1 MSAQSVVTS
10 APVEVRVISDTTSN
24 ELDNEYPDAK
34 PSPSNFLNSRGN
46 ESSGTRQRRK
56 ARSTRRRLNAM
67 INNTSL
73 HFSDTD
79 SEGELAVPRAIAPN
93 GLINKV
99 VGGAIAGGP
108 ASLLQPVISVTLDG
122 SGDSSSSRRGSFI
135 ENLTDV
141 DEIYP
146 SDSEAD
152 GVRNRSRRASLA
164 VNTGGVVQGETDL
177 EDISNDDEDG
187 VADAPIYVKPR
198 NDILVDFN
206 GETITTKEGDGPFSV
221 EIRNQMSIDDPRQDP
236 DAAAAAAANAPDI
249 TVVPTTDSEDME
261 ASDDDDDLQGACGL
275 PTYEDLDILA
285 ASQIVV
291 SSKKEQPQQLLTVAE
306 PDDGASE
313 DSSFILQDITASPAP
328 EKKTY
333 PEKRRFWEDMAKSK
347 RESFQRSESEVS
359 HTSQLTYHDSD
370 SECLSEVRERTE
382 EEIAAEKLAEMNKS
396 VDVSQFTVAE
406 KAHYFEEVI
415 QKETTAAR
423 NSIISQSSQESGK
436 AGGIRL
442 SGISFSSEDEKDT
455 LDRVGKSQ
463 EKTIQE
469 LKKHIAETA
478 ESKVIVQ
485 KEEKTKET
493 KEIKMD
499 EKKVEKIEMKKSEV
513 KETKKEIKKE
523 DEKDKKKEE
532 KKDESKEHDEK
543 QKSKDEKKTE
553 QKDSKSE
560 IKAEPPKKEKKE
572 SFLSK
577 AFFGRKSVDKDE
589 KKDEPKKSFFGRK
602 KEDKASKSDAKK
614 AAEKESKL
622 KEDIKTAKTEHEKK
636 ENIIKAKEQKAADIV
651 KTESSVLK
659 KETVSK
665 GGDNLSTGKTDT
677 EKESKAKETKMQEN
691 VEKKL
696 QEAKEELRV
705 SMSEIKK
712 DESIENKHKE
722 TVTQITE
729 ELDKDKST
737 EKKLQDAETEKSK
750 IDAPKTD
757 LPEKIVQETE
767 SHVSETKAKTE
778 KLIEG
783 KSLDSEIKT
792 DVTHLSKDESEKQE
806 KSEEK
811 SKNKIAESTPS
822 KEKLKQETSSK
833 PIPIQQKSKDENL
846 SKSPPK
852 KGTMSKSPPKKDLVS
867 RSPPSKDRPQDLLSK
882 SPPKKDKP
890 KEVKLSKSP
899 PKTEK
904 FSPKSEKSKNVMGLE
919 GKSEKIEK
927 TPDKKKT
934 ETISTKEKKV
944 EEKVD
949 INLDKL
955 KTEGEKTL
963 IAATSSVKSETITTA
978 TKVDSVVISKSSV
991 EKTSEVKS
999 IKSIE
1004 KTEELKDAS
1013 SKKDQIPIVPDVS
1026 AATGKVD
1033 PNVSKDASVKK
1044 DLGKEVIPTNNSSS
1058 TSQTLEKVG
1067 DVDVQKLNLQD
1078 TAKKAENLI
1087 SEVQTNI
1094 AAVDSFV
1101 HSSMKE
1107 DHSRISP
1114 PKDLNIGMKSQDKD
1128 ISSDFS
1134 SSQEIKRPTSMT
1146 IPLDSRPIMA
1156 VSSKP
1161 KDRSI
1166 TSMPSTMIT
1175 RDFGSPS
1182 ISRSKQASPPKNKKP
1197 QVQDKKITKD
1207 KPKDKPKDTKAAT
1220 TSKNEKEPEKPTA
1233 VKKEQSKEEIPI
1245 KTSSKSDK
1253 APVKAD
1259 VLKSTLLK
1267 KEKSKEDLPEKTT
1280 TKTDKITSKDDVS
1293 KILTTKK
1300 EKSKEEISVKTPA
1313 KTPVKETAVPG
1324 AKKQSEAKTIHPVK
1338 SKSPPKGSPP
1348 KSSPPKSSPPKST
1361 PPKSSPPKS
1370 SPPKSS
1376 PPKSSPPKSSPPKV
1390 DVSKSSL
1397 STTVKRES
1405 SKDEISKSMIPKK
1418 EKSKDEFSLKS
1429 PPGKTKTDD
1438 TGTIFVK
1445 REASKGEIPKSMI
1458 PTREKSED
1466 EISLKSPPSKTKTD
1480 EAGSISVK
1488 RETSKG
1494 EIPKSMI
1501 PTREKSKDE
1510 ISLKSP
1516 PSKTK
1521 TDEAGSIYVKR
1532 ETSKGEIPKSMIP
1545 TREKSKDEFNV
1556 KSLASKT
1563 VSSVTSSSVTQEPL
1577 DIGLTKSSQEHEKS
1591 EESPILSL
1599 QRETSKGAIPKS
1611 MIPKR
1616 EKSKDEFVSKI
1627 DVADKKSLNIAATT
1641 TTITT
1646 ASVSVKDETQ
1656 TKVEVKND
1664 QILDPSKLLKDNAKL
1679 IDSKLSTVEQ
1689 TSKILSSS
1697 PETIDQKFK
1706 DSPLALKRPD
1716 LKDPRSS
1723 EVSISSD
1730 DDRSLRDFE
1739 EIERLIEEKGKNEPL
1754 QVSTLSKAPSGP
1766 GLLKHDALSSVR
1778 LSGVSLSSDDERSLK
1793 DFEETERLLNEK
1805 IKQESSDLSD
1815 HSISSA
1821 KDKLKIES
1829 TSSPLLRRDDLATA
1843 RSSELCFSSDEE
1855 RSLRD
1860 FEETERLIKEKAKK
1874 MSFIPVREKSK
1885 EEIILKREKSKG
1897 EIPKSAVPKREKS
1910 KEEFSMKRE
1919 TSRGEIPKSSIPKRE
1934 KSKEEFSMK
1943 RETSMGEIPKSAI
1956 PRREKSKEEFS
1967 VKRETSKGE
1976 IPKSMIPKRESSKG
1990 EIPKSM
1996 IPKRESSK
2004 GEIPKSM
2011 LPKREASKGEIPKSM
2026 IPKRE
2031 NSKDE
2036 FSIERETSKSE
2047 IPKSMIPKREKSGDE
2062 FNLKHDSSSSDSSKA
2077 AESLKRETSKG
2088 EIPKSMIPRRE
2099 PSKEEIPK
2107 SMIPKREKS
2116 KDEIGLK
2123 RESSKSEIPK
2133 SLIPK
2138 REKSKDEIAIKREAS
2153 KGEIPKSSIPKR
2165 ESSKG
2170 EIPKS
2175 SIPKREKS
2183 KDEIAIKR
2191 EASKGEIPKTSI
2203 PKRESSKSEIPKS
2216 SIPKREK
2223 SKDEIGVKRESSK
2236 SEIPKSTIPKRE
2248 KSKDEIG
2255 VKRESSKSE
2264 IPKSTIP
2271 KREKSKDEIGVKR
2284 EASKG
2289 EITKTK
2295 SRFDSPTASSMAKHD
2310 KSKEETPKK
2319 LSTREKSKEEIPKKL
2334 PTREKSKDD
2343 LPSSKLIAK
2352 RRDSKEDSSKPS
2364 PKTPSKST
2372 ISSTRRDSKEDSPK
2386 SVPKRPTSS
2395 RDSSRSS
2402 SLSISDNTSSPKT
2415 SIKSVKK
2422 ESDSSSSTSTSVD
2435 TKKQAVKDS
2444 IASGSKEALTLS
2456 TDTSALSSTE
2466 LLSFDTAKQISD
2478 VKLTSQIVSG
2488 AQKLLDTQFGTTSI
2502 ETIGSTTVI
2511 TSSATQ
2517 DKFGDTFDSMK
2528 SGAREPKFSESE
2540 ILNSGS
2546 SLLDD
2551 TTTTDLSSTR
2561 DSISFSLSGDILTRD
2576 ESSLSSQVIQ
2586 APLST
2591 TAAAAAPPPPPA
2603 AVVDGKFVSSLS
2615 GARVLE
2621 ILEPDQDGQSRQDS
2635 MDISSSIEVDDWKL
2649 TSAESRKIAGGNAT
2663 TMHESPAV
2671 GSLDRLDR
2679 EFNANS
2685 PTFSEGTNVDYSL
2698 PQDVNNTRLDSGL
2711 ERLVIRKKTD
2721 SFELESP
2728 PLVSPRLK
2736 VKELEIKPVEWILG
2750 EEKLEVKE
2758 HLEPSQAFDKELD
2771 EYQSLLAQQQQQ
2783 QGTEADAKSTTKP
2796 RFTIVPA
2803 AEPDFEIEKEL
2814 VENKL
2819 DISCQELMDTLQ
2831 REYEAK
2837 TPTDDRLEEMAA
2849 RSFNFSMT
2857 DEDLEREKF
2866 KVEGHKVA
2874 VVGGDLIK
2882 TAVNVIES
2890 ERFVRL
2896 QESGGGG
2903 DSPMVQLRE
2912 EQYDSSMQQ
2921 SDDPTKTTTKAARTE
2936 PPREGKFDAK
2946 AKSLEEQKRA
2956 EKRDKSSSFHQATS
2970 PKTKKE
2976 DSKSGSGGGVVDL
2989 SSRYAITVLDQVVK
3003 KEIAEVKENL
3013 EAAKQDLIEELS
3025 AETGEN
3031 VVGQIQDSPSEFQ
3044 LVGLQPESIPNE
3056 LPFLYKAPSSERV
3069 SESENFSTTSS
3080 SSPVAKPRRLSRGD
3094 GSSTESS
3101 SETKKIGGT
3110 EVGAA
3115 SSTRIATS
3123 ASEAISIT
3131 LDKGKDSSGGDSSI
3145 SVTSP
3150 VAASRSSSDEATA
3163 PPPAAAAAQKDD
3175 HSSFSL
3181 QPPQPAPRRQKQQQ
3195 PTSESEADLSSSE
3208 SNYQS
3213 LDYDRSH
3220 GSRPLSADVDATMIQ
3235 SSSEYETA
3243 MLSFEHSSS
3252 KATSR
3257 DYLTA
3262 AQTLSSKD
3270 SMRSATSVSSG
3281 QFCSLDSASEISET
3295 LMADEPELDKDDID
3309 ENLENILDDD
3319 DAVQQVATT
3328 AAAAVVAGKPA
3339 PVGTVE
3345 ASVPSLMKRSSEMI
3359 FTELISQVS
3368 SNKGTVEST
3377 KTAASIPAETDSAKN
3392 ARKEVSLQKDNPL
3405 ETTNQIIDLILARV
3419 EDTANKKSSSS
3430 LITTT
3435 SSSEP
3440 LDSLNILSTK
3450 SHDPYSFEPDS
3461 LEIKPQ
3467 QQQQQPKLSS
3477 SVEDNNIMSSSV
3489 TSDSGLTLQQ
3499 QLSMTSSSMSGVS
3512 LETVIEK
3519 EIDNKSDSDSFELV
3533 DKPDLIDDFVV
3544 VEEVGREAEEFD
3556 SEGKGIRISSM
3567 QYTSN
3572 KNFDR
3577 DVENLVIDKKDT
3589 KTSGSQAR
3597 SSSSSSSRGVTTQEQ
3612 QLFDFDAEDQVES
3625 PPQVSGGEDQDYS
3638 QSYSDEDQYQEG
3650 SKKWVEMQF
3659 QQNEA
3664 RLYEMEYERGGPLED
3679 IKEEEIADFDAS
3691 SRLGSLGKESIG
3703 SVGSMRAGSF
3713 GSTPDNFESLAAKRL
3728 FKDHD
3733 NLSLSS
3739 LQEFEHLETAVAL
3752 ENVNK
3757 RRGGGAGGDQ
3767 QQLSSGSQGSSASNG
3782 SLPRRYH
3789 SSRSEHD
3796 DASVSSVRDFESLE
3810 AACRDAH
3817 QIELRAREEED
3828 LLDNESPENR
3838 FKLEKL
3844 ARIIKAEGGQ
3854 EAGGSAAG
3862 SFNPSTSG
3870 SDDYEKRIQEI
3881 DDIIRMAKENVQHI
3895 DELRQAGDDG
3905 TVTMTTTQQW
3915 SSVTTMSSGAGS
3927 SVTVVHAAAGVSS
3940 SSMTTTTTTTTQQVQ
3955 VLSPGASSQKASSR
3969 GSTELNLMETST
3981 DSLEGTGTQN
3991 YQSIMCRSSDSLE
4004 LQKTFNQPSLSSDS
4018 LNNVKSPSREGEK
4031 RLSSSRVSSDSLE
4044 FPVQDSQDSSL
4055 GGKDKSS
4062 ASES

>member
-1 MSAQSVVTS
+1 
-10 APVEVRVISDTTSN
+10 
-24 ELDNEYPDAK
+24 
-34 PSPSNFLNSRGN
+34 
-46 ESSGTRQRRK
+46 
-56 ARSTRRRLNAM
+56 
-67 INNTSL
+67 
-73 HFSDTD
+73 
-79 SEGELAVPRAIAPN
+79 
-93 GLINKV
+93 
-99 VGGAIAGGP
+99 
-108 ASLLQPVISVTLDG
+108 
-122 SGDSSSSRRGSFI
+122 
-135 ENLTDV
+135 
-141 DEIYP
+141 
-146 SDSEAD
+146 
-152 GVRNRSRRASLA
+152 
-164 VNTGGVVQGETDL
+164 
-177 EDISNDDEDG
+177 
-187 VADAPIYVKPR
+187 
-198 NDILVDFN
+198 
-206 GETITTKEGDGPFSV
+206 
-221 EIRNQMSIDDPRQDP
+221 
-236 DAAAAAAANAPDI
+236 
-249 TVVPTTDSEDME
+249 
-261 ASDDDDDLQGACGL
+261 
-275 PTYEDLDILA
+275 
-285 ASQIVV
+285 
-291 SSKKEQPQQLLTVAE
+291 
-306 PDDGASE
+306 
-313 DSSFILQDITASPAP
+313 
-328 EKKTY
+328 
-333 PEKRRFWEDMAKSK
+333 
-347 RESFQRSESEVS
+347 
-359 HTSQLTYHDSD
+359 
-370 SECLSEVRERTE
+370 
-382 EEIAAEKLAEMNKS
+382 
-396 VDVSQFTVAE
+396 
-406 KAHYFEEVI
+406 
-415 QKETTAAR
+415 
-423 NSIISQSSQESGK
+423 
-436 AGGIRL
+436 
-442 SGISFSSEDEKDT
+442 
-455 LDRVGKSQ
+455 
-463 EKTIQE
+463 
-469 LKKHIAETA
+469 
-478 ESKVIVQ
+478 
-485 KEEKTKET
+485 
-493 KEIKMD
+493 
-499 EKKVEKIEMKKSEV
+499 
-513 KETKKEIKKE
+513 
-523 DEKDKKKEE
+523 
-532 KKDESKEHDEK
+532 
-543 QKSKDEKKTE
+543 
-553 QKDSKSE
+553 
-560 IKAEPPKKEKKE
+560 
-572 SFLSK
+572 
-577 AFFGRKSVDKDE
+577 
-589 KKDEPKKSFFGRK
+589 
-602 KEDKASKSDAKK
+602 
-614 AAEKESKL
+614 
-622 KEDIKTAKTEHEKK
+622 
-636 ENIIKAKEQKAADIV
+636 
-651 KTESSVLK
+651 
-659 KETVSK
+659 
-665 GGDNLSTGKTDT
+665 
-677 EKESKAKETKMQEN
+677 
-691 VEKKL
+691 
-696 QEAKEELRV
+696 
-705 SMSEIKK
+705 
-712 DESIENKHKE
+712 
-722 TVTQITE
+722 
-729 ELDKDKST
+729 
-737 EKKLQDAETEKSK
+737 
-750 IDAPKTD
+750 
-757 LPEKIVQETE
+757 
-767 SHVSETKAKTE
+767 
-778 KLIEG
+778 
-783 KSLDSEIKT
+783 
-792 DVTHLSKDESEKQE
+792 
-806 KSEEK
+806 
-811 SKNKIAESTPS
+811 
-822 KEKLKQETSSK
+822 
-833 PIPIQQKSKDENL
+833 
-846 SKSPPK
+846 
-852 KGTMSKSPPKKDLVS
+852 MSKSPPKKDLVS

-899 PKTEK
+899 PKAEK

-955 KTEGEKTL
+955 RTEGEKTL
-963 IAATSSVKSETITTA
+963 VAATSSVKSETITTE

-1004 KTEELKDAS
+1004 KTGELKDAS

-1026 AATGKVD
+1026 AATGKEE
-1033 PNVSKDASVKK
+1033 SLKK
-1044 DLGKEVIPTNNSSS
+1044 DLGKEVISTNILSS
-1058 TSQTLEKVG
+1058 TSKTLEKVG

-1078 TAKKAENLI
+1078 TAKKVENLI
-1087 SEVQTNI
+1087 SEVQTNV

-1175 RDFGSPS
+1175 RDFGAPS

-1197 QVQDKKITKD
+1197 QVQDKKIT
-1207 KPKDKPKDTKAAT
+1207 KDKPKDTKAAT

-1233 VKKEQSKEEIPI
+1233 VKKEQSKEDIPI
-1245 KTSSKSDK
+1245 KTPSKNDK

-1259 VLKSTLLK
+1259 VSKPTLLK
-1267 KEKSKEDLPEKTT
+1267 KEKSKEDLPEKST

-1293 KILTTKK
+1293 KTLTTKK
-1300 EKSKEEISVKTPA
+1300 EKSREEISVKTPAKTPA

-1324 AKKQSEAKTIHPVK
+1324 AKKQSEAKTIQPVK

-1348 KSSPPKSSPPKST
+1348 KSSPPKSSPPKSS
-1361 PPKSSPPKS
+1361 PPRSSPPKS
-1370 SPPKSS
+1370 SPPKNS

-1390 DVSKSSL
+1390 DVSKSSS

-1438 TGTIFVK
+1438 
-1445 REASKGEIPKSMI
+1445 AS
-1458 PTREKSED
+1458 T
-1466 EISLKSPPSKTKTD
+1466 
-1480 EAGSISVK
+1480 ISVK
-1488 RETSKG
+1488 REASKG

-1516 PSKTK
+1516 PGKTKTDDASTISVKREASKGEIPKSMIPTREKSKDEISLKSAPSKTK
-1521 TDEAGSIYVKR
+1521 TDDASIISVKR
-1532 ETSKGEIPKSMIP
+1532 EASKGEIPKSMIP
-1545 TREKSKDEFNV
+1545 TREKSKDEFSV
-1556 KSLASKT
+1556 KSSASKT
-1563 VSSVTSSSVTQEPL
+1563 VSSVTSSSVTQAPL
-1577 DIGLTKSSQEHEKS
+1577 DTGLTKSSQEHKKS

-1627 DVADKKSLNIAATT
+1627 DVADKKPLDTAATT

-1646 ASVSVKDETQ
+1646 ASVSVKDESQ
-1656 TKVEVKND
+1656 IKVEVKND
-1664 QILDPSKLLKDNAKL
+1664 QILDPLKLLKDNAKL

-1739 EIERLIEEKGKNEPL
+1739 EIERLIEEKGKHEPS

-1943 RETSMGEIPKSAI
+1943 RETSRGEIPKSAVPKREKSKEEFSMKRETSKGEIPKSSIPKRETSQGEIPKSAI

-1967 VKRETSKGE
+1967 MKRET
-1976 IPKSMIPKRESSKG
+1976 SKG

-2036 FSIERETSKSE
+2036 FSIKRETSKSE

-2077 AESLKRETSKG
+2077 AEPLKRETSKG

-2175 SIPKREKS
+2175 LIPKREKS

-2223 SKDEIGVKRESSK
+2223 SKDEIAIKREASK
-2236 SEIPKSTIPKRE
+2236 GEIPKSTIPKRE

-2343 LPSSKLIAK
+2343 LPSSRSISK

-2415 SIKSVKK
+2415 SIKSAKK

-2444 IASGSKEALTLS
+2444 SASDPNEALTLS
-2456 TDTSALSSTE
+2456 TDTSALSNTE

-2478 VKLTSQIVSG
+2478 VKLSSQIVSG

-2511 TSSATQ
+2511 TSSAMQ
-2517 DKFGDTFDSMK
+2517 DKFGDTFDTFK
-2528 SGAREPKFSESE
+2528 TGTREPKFSESE

-2591 TAAAAAPPPPPA
+2591 TAAAAAQPA

-2649 TSAESRKIAGGNAT
+2649 TSAESRKIAGGNAM
-2663 TMHESPAV
+2663 MHESPAV

-2783 QGTEADAKSTTKP
+2783 QQITGMEAADAKSTTKP
-2796 RFTIVPA
+2796 RFTIIPA

-2896 QESGGGG
+2896 QESGGG

-2921 SDDPTKTTTKAARTE
+2921 LQSDDPTKTKLPTRTE

-2956 EKRDKSSSFHQATS
+2956 EKREKSSSSHHMTS

-2976 DSKSGSGGGVVDL
+2976 DSKSGAGGVVDM

-3101 SETKKIGGT
+3101 SETKKIGGG

-3115 SSTRIATS
+3115 STRIATS

-3163 PPPAAAAAQKDD
+3163 PPAQKDD
-3175 HSSFSL
+3175 HSSSFSL
-3181 QPPQPAPRRQKQQQ
+3181 QPPQPAPRRQKQH

-3252 KATSR
+3252 KATSQ

-3319 DAVQQVATT
+3319 DAVQVAATT
-3328 AAAAVVAGKPA
+3328 AAAAVAAGKPA
-3339 PVGTVE
+3339 VGTVE

-3368 SNKGTVEST
+3368 SSKGTVEST
-3377 KTAASIPAETDSAKN
+3377 KTTAPIPAETDPAKS
-3392 ARKEVSLQKDNPL
+3392 ARKEASLQKDNPL
-3405 ETTNQIIDLILARV
+3405 ETTSQIIDLILARV
-3419 EDTANKKSSSS
+3419 EDTANKKSTSSAS
-3430 LITTT
+3430 LTTTT

-3467 QQQQQPKLSS
+3467 QQPKLSS
-3477 SVEDNNIMSSSV
+3477 SLEDNNIMSSSV

-3597 SSSSSSSRGVTTQEQ
+3597 SSSSSSRGVTTQEQ

-3625 PPQVSGGEDQDYS
+3625 PPQVSGGEDQEYS

-3703 SVGSMRAGSF
+3703 SVGSMRGGSF

-3752 ENVNK
+3752 ENVSK
-3757 RRGGGAGGDQ
+3757 RRGGAGGDQ
-3767 QQLSSGSQGSSASNG
+3767 PSQHSSGSQGSSASNG

-3854 EAGGSAAG
+3854 EGGGSAAG

-3895 DELRQAGDDG
+3895 DELRQGGGGEAGGDG
-3905 TVTMTTTQQW
+3905 TMTMTTTQQW

-3981 DSLEGTGTQN
+3981 DSLEGTGAQN

-4062 ASES
+4062 ASESLPRTRLLVPNSFI